1 MNFQEAIKSCL
12 SKYAEFK
19 GRAPRSEFW
28 FWYLFQFIAVIVAM
42 ILDNILGS
50 DFSVDDGYGGET
62 SLIYGYLYLAVV
74 LGLFLPGLAVTVR
87 RLHDIGKSGW
97 NYLFILIPL
106 VGPILLLVWFC
117 KAGDGNDNQYGSN
130 PLG

>member
-1 MNFQEAIKSCL
+1 MDFQEAIKSCL
-12 SKYAEFK
+12 SKYVEFS

-28 FWYLFQFIAVIVAM
+28 FWYLFQVLVAIAALIV
-42 ILDNILGS
+42 DGVLGT
-50 DFSVDDGYGGET
+50 GG
-62 SLIYGYLYLAVV
+62 LLYMGAVF
-74 LGLFLPGLAVTVR
+74 GLFLPGLAVTVR

-97 NYLFILIPL
+97 FYLFILIPL

-117 KAGDGNDNQYGSN
+117 QDSDGGDNQYGPN